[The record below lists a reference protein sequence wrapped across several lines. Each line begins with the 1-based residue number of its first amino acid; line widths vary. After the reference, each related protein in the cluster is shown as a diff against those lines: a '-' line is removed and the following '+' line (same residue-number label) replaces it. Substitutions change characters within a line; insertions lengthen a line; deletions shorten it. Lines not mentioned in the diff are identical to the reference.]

1 MVHSR
6 DEVGESGR
14 ETVRIKDCR
23 RDACRVDSI
32 IDGWMSHGELT
43 VGRLDD
49 ACRQV
54 LFLFLALL
62 SSLEAVQ
69 QIN

>member
-1 MVHSR
+1 MVHSSR

-32 IDGWMSHGELT
+32 IDGWMSHGELA

-49 ACRQV
+49 VHADRCCFYSW
-54 LFLFLALL
+54 LY
-62 SSLEAVQ
+62 
-69 QIN
+69 